1 MYEFWKDLV
10 GYEGLYQVSTLG
22 NIRSIDRIEKC
33 GSFFRHRKGKVL
45 KQVINRGGYCQVTLT
60 KDGKGCSKE
69 VHRLIAK
76 TFIENEYNLPEVN
89 HIDCDKTNNSV
100 DNLEWV
106 SREDNT
112 KHAMEHDLKPHG
124 DKHKS
129 SKLKQSQV
137 DWIREHYDSNDERYN
152 TEAMTKLFG
161 VSRSTIRRVVLNE
174 SWKLV

>member
-1 MYEFWKDLV
+1 MSEIWKDLV

-22 NIRSIDRIEKC
+22 NVRSVDRIERC
-33 GSFFRHRKGKVL
+33 GSFFRRRKGTLL
-45 KQVINRGGYCQVTLT
+45 KQSINRGGYCQVHLN
-60 KDGKGCSKE
+60 KDGNGCSKE

-76 TFIENEYNLPEVN
+76 TFIENKYDLPEVN

-124 DKHKS
+124 DRHKS
-129 SKLKQSQV
+129 SKLRQSQV
-137 DWIREHYDSNDERYN
+137 DWIRKNFDSNNKKYN
-152 TEAMTKLFG
+152 TKSMAERFG
-161 VSRSTIRRVVLNE
+161 VSRCTIRRVVLNQ
-174 SWKLV
+174 SWK